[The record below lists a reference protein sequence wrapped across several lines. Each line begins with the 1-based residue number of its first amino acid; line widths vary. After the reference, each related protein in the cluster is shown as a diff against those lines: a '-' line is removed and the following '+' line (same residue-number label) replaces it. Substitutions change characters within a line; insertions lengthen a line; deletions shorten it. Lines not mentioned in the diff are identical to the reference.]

1 MATGPDLSSSS
12 AAAAAAVPAAAAR
25 KDRHIVSWSAE
36 VRQTPVRF

>member
-12 AAAAAAVPAAAAR
+12 GAAAK

-36 VRQTPVRF
+36 VRL

>member
-12 AAAAAAVPAAAAR
+12 GAAVPDAAPGAAAK

-36 VRQTPVRF
+36 VRL